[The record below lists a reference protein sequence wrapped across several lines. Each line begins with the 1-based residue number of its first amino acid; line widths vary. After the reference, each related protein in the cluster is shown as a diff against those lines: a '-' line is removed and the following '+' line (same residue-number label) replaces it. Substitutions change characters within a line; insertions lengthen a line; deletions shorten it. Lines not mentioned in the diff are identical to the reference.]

1 MRKLT
6 AMLILLALLSGCGA
20 GPVENTQTAPPAA
33 TPEARVIEAGSGIFG
48 REEMPMPEGYTSCSP
63 YAEGR
68 DRAFFKLTGSGV
80 EDIICEYDAET
91 GGFRRT
97 PFPWEPDALINS
109 SVITPEGG
117 LVSCVFLHGEDY
129 SLSDYFMREY
139 DSGGRLIHDVD
150 LAGLKLNDETS
161 VFDYIPCE
169 GGYLVSMFNS
179 LQFVDYEASGFGSSL
194 RLTEDCWFTSF
205 NFRPYVCRELPE
217 GLELSVLR
225 LAAGGTGSGIAELVK
240 GFNAS
245 NSAKGIVIELEYYT
259 GGSGMT
265 RLASEVGAGSA
276 PDLYDLATLPRE
288 LLARR
293 GYLADLGDIVR
304 DAGFAE
310 GVINA
315 CTSADG
321 GVYEFTPCFEL
332 IYCAISREYVPD
344 GEWTPEDMLRLYEE
358 TGLPVFDP
366 NMSREMFLEY
376 YLAFNGG
383 GYIDGGTRFDSA
395 QFAALLEYA
404 SALPERFE
412 PDMSVDMAR
421 ICAGRQLCAL
431 EYGGRDLPA
440 SLCVEDAAMPEG
452 CARLGFPSSDG
463 GTIAISS
470 DYRIGV
476 SATTAQREAA
486 EAFLSY
492 ALENLPYGS
501 PPSSVESELR
511 SALEERLSIWDG
523 REEMTS
529 NLVLTDE
536 NGAERVL
543 ELKGR
548 TPGAAEVEA
557 ALALINSAS
566 AVYDCDETLLDIV
579 IDEAGAYFAGDK
591 SAEDACAII
600 QNRVDTYVAEQ
611 FG

>member
-6 AMLILLALLSGCGA
+6 AILILLALLSGCGA

-33 TPEARVIEAGSGIFG
+33 TPEVRVIEAGSGIFG

-97 PFPWEPDALINS
+97 PFPCEPDALINS

-179 LQFVDYEASGFGSSL
+179 LQFVDYEGRAEVLDTRFEHPTVLAYNSEGGIIFCANRPEGYTVTEYGLDGAEGESWVLDTDWYMPEWGWGEDELFVGSEGWLCGLDYRTGELRPLINTEASGFGSSL

-217 GLELSVLR
+217 GLELSVLK

-366 NMSREMFLEY
+366 NMSREMFL
-376 YLAFNGG
+376 
-383 GYIDGGTRFDSA
+383 
-395 QFAALLEYA
+395 
-404 SALPERFE
+404 
-412 PDMSVDMAR
+412 
-421 ICAGRQLCAL
+421 
-431 EYGGRDLPA
+431 
-440 SLCVEDAAMPEG
+440 
-452 CARLGFPSSDG
+452 
-463 GTIAISS
+463 
-470 DYRIGV
+470 
-476 SATTAQREAA
+476 
-486 EAFLSY
+486 
-492 ALENLPYGS
+492 
-501 PPSSVESELR
+501 
-511 SALEERLSIWDG
+511 
-523 REEMTS
+523 
-529 NLVLTDE
+529 
-536 NGAERVL
+536 
-543 ELKGR
+543 
-548 TPGAAEVEA
+548 
-557 ALALINSAS
+557 
-566 AVYDCDETLLDIV
+566 
-579 IDEAGAYFAGDK
+579 
-591 SAEDACAII
+591 
-600 QNRVDTYVAEQ
+600 
-611 FG
+611 

>member
-240 GFNAS
+240 VFNAS

-579 IDEAGAYFAGDK
+579 TDEAGAYFAGDK

-600 QNRVDTYVAEQ
+600 QNRVDTYIAEQ

>member
-6 AMLILLALLSGCGA
+6 AILILLALLSGCGA

-33 TPEARVIEAGSGIFG
+33 TPEVRVIEAGSGIFG

-97 PFPWEPDALINS
+97 PFPCEPDALINS

-179 LQFVDYEASGFGSSL
+179 LQFVDYEGSGFGSSL

-276 PDLYDLATLPRE
+276 PDLYDFATLPRE

-452 CARLGFPSSDG
+452 CARLGFPSAGG

-523 REEMTS
+523 RDEMTS

-600 QNRVDTYVAEQ
+600 QNRVDTYIAEQ

>member
-579 IDEAGAYFAGDK
+579 TDEAGAYFAGDK

-600 QNRVDTYVAEQ
+600 QNRVDTYIAEQ